1 VSNDRYHVSPA
12 RLSRGVN
19 PNPEAVNAAQN
30 VLLEKTNK
38 GGRRCSDDGG
48 TRSTHQN
55 REEKGYA
62 AILGHKANAE
72 AKKRVINPLHSP
84 WKDPNLLKRPALYIL
99 CNGVKWGGCAGSDGT
114 SRNSL

>member
-1 VSNDRYHVSPA
+1 MSPPPVCQG
-12 RLSRGVN
+12 GVN

-30 VLLEKTNK
+30 VLLEKTNRG

-84 WKDPNLLKRPALYIL
+84 WKDPNLPKRPALYIL
-99 CNGVKWGGCAGSDGT
+99 CNGVKWGGVCWF
-114 SRNSL
+114 